1 MAGAP
6 TELLAQVP
14 LFSGLKKKELQRI
27 ARTMRDRTVETNE
40 ALAVEGKEGVGF
52 FLIESGSALV
62 TVGGEERR
70 TLGPGDY
77 FGEIALIA
85 GTPRTATVVAQEPLR
100 CWGLTH
106 WDFRPLVQGNASI
119 AWELL
124 ESLAKM
130 FDTREVRY

>member
-6 TELLAQVP
+6 ANLLAQVP

-124 ESLAKM
+124 EALAKM
-130 FDTREVRY
+130 FDTRQVRY

>member
-6 TELLAQVP
+6 TDLLAQVP

-62 TVGGEERR
+62 TVGGEDRR
-70 TLGPGDY
+70 RLGPGDY

-124 ESLAKM
+124 EALAKM
-130 FDTREVRY
+130 FDTRQVRY

>member
-6 TELLAQVP
+6 TDLLAQVP

-62 TVGGEERR
+62 TVAGEERR

-124 ESLAKM
+124 EALAKM
-130 FDTREVRY
+130 FDTRNVRY

>member
-1 MAGAP
+1 MAGPP
-6 TELLAQVP
+6 TDLLAQVP
-14 LFSGLKKKELQRI
+14 LFSGLKKKELERI
-27 ARTMRDRTVETNE
+27 ARTMRERTVETNE

-52 FLIESGSALV
+52 FVIESGTALV

-70 TLGPGDY
+70 TLGPGDH

-85 GTPRTATVVAQEPLR
+85 NTPRTATVVAQEPLR

-106 WDFRPLVQGNASI
+106 WEFRPLVQGNATV

-130 FDTREVRY
+130 FDRRPARS

>member
-6 TELLAQVP
+6 TDLLAQVP

-62 TVGGEERR
+62 TVGGEDRR

-124 ESLAKM
+124 EALAKM
-130 FDTREVRY
+130 FDTRNVRY